1 MRKESMYPLLV
12 TAAIIEDQGRVLLT
26 RRREGVPYP
35 LYWEFPGGK
44 VEASED
50 PRDCIVREVRE
61 ELAIDVT
68 VEGIYEVVYHRYP
81 ERTVLVM
88 AYRCRWQSGEVTNVE
103 VSEHCWAKPS
113 ELKEF
118 NLLPADVP
126 LAERICR
133 EFGHEDTSSI

>member
-1 MRKESMYPLLV
+1 MYPLLV

-68 VEGIYEVVYHRYP
+68 VEGIYDVVYHRYP

-88 AYRCRWQSGEVTNVE
+88 AYRCRWLSGEVTNVE
-103 VSEHCWAKPS
+103 VSEHCWAKPA